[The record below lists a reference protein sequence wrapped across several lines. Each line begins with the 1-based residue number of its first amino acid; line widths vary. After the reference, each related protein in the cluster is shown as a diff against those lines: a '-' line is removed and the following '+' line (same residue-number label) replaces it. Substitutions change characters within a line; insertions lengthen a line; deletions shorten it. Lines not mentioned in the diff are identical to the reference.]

1 MPIKLDC
8 PNCRQKLSVPRKFVG
23 RSATCPNCRSEFA
36 VADSAVA
43 TDADTDGTP
52 VESRT
57 PVTVPSGAMPPAAGP
72 PDAPAAASP
81 DAAVAKKTR
90 TKRPQGDPQF
100 NTPGRV
106 ARFITPDADKTL
118 EQIATDGKLPE
129 LRLVESQEQA
139 PAAAAQA
146 SGSNPTLLVVALVGS
161 VGLSVL
167 LLFTD
172 FEAVDKSSE
181 RDARVGIRRFYEGVV
196 NPQEPF
202 QTLLREAEQA
212 HSRGDHRTERANY
225 QRVQELLYAEHRSKY
240 PLTWDTDGDK
250 ALEALLHRLLG
261 DACTAAVSGP

>member
-8 PNCRQKLSVPRKFVG
+8 PKCRQKLSVPRKFVG

-36 VADSAVA
+36 VSDSTAVA
-43 TDADTDGTP
+43 DADTDGTP

-57 PVTVPSGAMPPAAGP
+57 PVTHPSAAVPAVAAPTDVAPPAV
-72 PDAPAAASP
+72 PDPGG
-81 DAAVAKKTR
+81 AKKTR
-90 TKRPQGDPQF
+90 PKRTTGDPQF

-106 ARFITPDADKTL
+106 ARFITPDADKAL

-129 LRLVESQEQA
+129 LRLVEGQEQS
-139 PAAAAQA
+139 PAAAAQT

-172 FEAVDKSSE
+172 FDSVDRSTE
-181 RDARVGIRRFYEGVV
+181 RDARTGIRRFYEGAV

-212 HSRGDHRTERANY
+212 HARGDHRTERVNY

-240 PLTWDTDGDK
+240 PLT
-250 ALEALLHRLLG
+250 L
-261 DACTAAVSGP
+261 